1 MRFSISKMDLKE
13 EINERDEVIKYLKEQ
28 ISEEEDL
35 AVSIK
40 IESFADADMGGLDSN
55 KK

>member
-1 MRFSISKMDLKE
+1 MPE
-13 EINERDEVIKYLKEQ
+13 KYLKEQ
-28 ISEEEDL
+28 IYEEEDL

-55 KK
+55 KNKSKKLQQ

>member
-1 MRFSISKMDLKE
+1 MPE
-13 EINERDEVIKYLKEQ
+13 KYLQKQ
-28 ISEEEDL
+28 ISEEDEDL